1 MVSMRNSGTV
11 QKEPAPI
18 LTQFH
23 PRRHTKDGEG
33 PRKNQCVSFVRFVV
47 KNGASFLGQPCG
59 RHLQL
64 LAIFLFSMG
73 TAFAAEVLS
82 PFEDPGTHLWG
93 YRNPRG
99 AVVIAPRFSVAQ
111 DFSNRGIAA
120 VADDSGWKYINRQGK
135 TIIRPYLLD
144 NGPDPFRE
152 GLARFK
158 EAGKFGFFNERGK
171 VIIPARFAFAA
182 PFSEGRA
189 VFCQGCRE
197 LAEGEHR
204 YMQGGLWGFIDR
216 KGRIVI
222 TPRFDKA
229 ESFQRGKAR
238 VMLNGRWIT
247 IDPHGHPTKI
257 IGE

>member
-1 MVSMRNSGTV
+1 MRMRQSSPV
-11 QKEPAPI
+11 
-18 LTQFH
+18 L
-23 PRRHTKDGEG
+23 
-33 PRKNQCVSFVRFVV
+33 
-47 KNGASFLGQPCG
+47 L
-59 RHLQL
+59 L
-64 LAIFLFSMG
+64 LALCWLG
-73 TAFAAEVLS
+73 AATAFAMEPLF

-120 VADDSGWKYINRQGK
+120 VADESGWKYINRQGK

-152 GLARFK
+152 GLARFR
-158 EAGKFGFFNERGK
+158 EAGKVGFFDERGK
-171 VIIPARFAFAA
+171 VVIGARFAFAA

-197 LAEGEHR
+197 QEEGEHR
-204 YMQGGLWGFIDR
+204 SIQGGLWGFIDR

-229 ESFQRGKAR
+229 ESFQEGKAR

-247 IDPHGHPTKI
+247 IDRQGRRIKMM
-257 IGE
+257 GE

>member
-1 MVSMRNSGTV
+1 MRMRQSGPV
-11 QKEPAPI
+11 
-18 LTQFH
+18 L
-23 PRRHTKDGEG
+23 
-33 PRKNQCVSFVRFVV
+33 
-47 KNGASFLGQPCG
+47 L
-59 RHLQL
+59 L
-64 LAIFLFSMG
+64 LALCWLG
-73 TAFAAEVLS
+73 AATAFAMEPLF
-82 PFEDPGTHLWG
+82 PFEDPTTHLWG
-93 YRNPRG
+93 YLNARG

-120 VADDSGWKYINRQGK
+120 VADESGWKLIDRKGRVL
-135 TIIRPYLLD
+135 IRPYLLD
-144 NGPDPFRE
+144 NGPDPFQE

-204 YMQGGLWGFIDR
+204 SMQGGLWGFIDR

-238 VMLNGRWIT
+238 AMLNGRWIT